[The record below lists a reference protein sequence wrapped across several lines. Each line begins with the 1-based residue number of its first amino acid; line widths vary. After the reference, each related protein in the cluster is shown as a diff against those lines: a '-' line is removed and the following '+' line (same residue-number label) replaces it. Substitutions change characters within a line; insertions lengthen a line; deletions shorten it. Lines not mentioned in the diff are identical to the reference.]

1 MTIRIILAEDQ
12 SLLSSAL
19 AQLLGLED
27 DLEVIGTYG
36 DGEEAFK
43 HIKYEKPDIAV
54 LDIEMPKQTGLE
66 VAEEIDQ
73 QKLPVKT
80 VILTTFANKNY
91 FQTAV
96 GAHVNGYL
104 LKDIPSDDLI
114 QSIHEVMAGKTI
126 YSPELV
132 SSILGDVDNPLS
144 DKETQI
150 LAEIR
155 KGSSTAEIAKALF
168 LSNGTVRNY
177 ISSIL
182 SKLGAANRIE
192 ALNIAEKRK
201 WL

>member
-19 AQLLGLED
+19 AQLLDLED

-43 HIKYEKPDIAV
+43 HIKYEKPDVAI
-54 LDIEMPKQTGLE
+54 LDIEMPKKTGLT

-80 VILTTFANKNY
+80 IILTTFANKNY

-96 GAHVNGYL
+96 GAHVDGYL

-182 SKLGAANRIE
+182 SKLGAVNRIE
-192 ALNIAEKRK
+192 ALNIVEKRK

>member
-1 MTIRIILAEDQ
+1 MTIRITLAEDQ

-19 AQLLGLED
+19 AQLPDLED

-43 HIKYEKPDIAV
+43 HIKYEKPDVAI
-54 LDIEMPKQTGLE
+54 LDIEMPKKTGLT

-80 VILTTFANKNY
+80 IILTTFANKNY

-96 GAHVNGYL
+96 GAYVDGYL

>member
-1 MTIRIILAEDQ
+1 MTIRITLAEDQ

-19 AQLLGLED
+19 AQLLDLED

-43 HIKYEKPDIAV
+43 HIKYEKPDVAI
-54 LDIEMPKQTGLE
+54 LDIEMPKKTGLT

-80 VILTTFANKNY
+80 IILTTFANKNY

-96 GAHVNGYL
+96 GAYVDGYL

>member
-1 MTIRIILAEDQ
+1 MTIRITLAEDQ

-19 AQLLGLED
+19 AQLPDLED

-43 HIKYEKPDIAV
+43 HIKYEKPDVAI
-54 LDIEMPKQTGLE
+54 LDIEMPKKTGLT

-80 VILTTFANKNY
+80 IILTTFANKNY

-96 GAHVNGYL
+96 GAHVDGYL